1 MSARRPR
8 RPPSDAPTA
17 GAAMRT
23 EELVSAGGVVVR
35 EIEGRFDVVLVLVG
49 AQRRWQLPKGI
60 VEAGETPEAAARRE
74 VGGEGGV
81 DAEPAGLLDV
91 IDYWYVGDRR
101 GERVRF
107 HKRVH
112 FFLFRYQA
120 GRVEDHDD
128 EVHEARWVPLADAA
142 AQLAF
147 ANERRVVER
156 AATLVTAAG
165 ESKP

>member
-1 MSARRPR
+1 
-8 RPPSDAPTA
+8 
-17 GAAMRT
+17 MRT
-23 EELVSAGGVVVR
+23 EEQVSAGGVVVR
-35 EIEGRFDVVLVLVG
+35 EIDGRFDVVLVLVG
-49 AQRRWQLPKGI
+49 AQRRWQLPKGL
-60 VEAGETPEAAARRE
+60 VEAGETPEVAARRE
-74 VGGEGGV
+74 VREEAGV
-81 DAEPAGLLDV
+81 EAELAAPLDV
-91 IDYWYVGDRR
+91 IDYWYVADRR

-128 EVHEARWVPLADAA
+128 EVHEARWVPLADAG

-156 AATLVTAAG
+156 AAAVVSGAG
-165 ESKP
+165 EWKQ